1 MILHF
6 FTAKTGFLNISIVSL
21 VRRNTKVYSFTDE
34 TENFI
39 QRWGTHF
46 IKSAKFGGELEIR
59 KTMDAKQAGT
69 KSQFSQKME
78 FEYKSI
84 FASVGAKY
92 KKEGGTSVKQETK
105 TTSTAVVAKGGSQD
119 IASILSD
126 VYAPTFKTEFKEW
139 LQSIPQYP
147 KAFKFQMS
155 SISDLV
161 NFRANDLF
169 PDDKVCTRHVLTNPE
184 DCHRQIFSRFPST
197 IS

>member
-69 KSQFSQKME
+69 KSQFSSSFALGKL
-78 FEYKSI
+78 
-84 FASVGAKY
+84 FASR
-92 KKEGGTSVKQETK
+92 
-105 TTSTAVVAKGGSQD
+105 
-119 IASILSD
+119 
-126 VYAPTFKTEFKEW
+126 
-139 LQSIPQYP
+139 
-147 KAFKFQMS
+147 
-155 SISDLV
+155 
-161 NFRANDLF
+161 NR
-169 PDDKVCTRHVLTNPE
+169 
-184 DCHRQIFSRFPST
+184 
-197 IS
+197 